1 MKKNSGNM
9 LAVFLGILLLT
20 VIILP
25 LVIQL
30 LQTESKQSVNHQKS
44 TVAFQLAEMAVAKAV
59 VKLTESRQNWDN
71 AVAGVPLAG
80 YNDDKEY
87 SDVNG
92 GTYKVKI
99 APSNT
104 SGMVRLTAK
113 GKDSASREVR
123 VIETEYSGT
132 DTADPALLYEKGN
145 QSISVPSLAVHWGS
159 IKSFNNVDHPATAPF
174 PRIFSAGRAGQR
186 DIDPAPPN
194 TNNVDYWSFQ
204 TDMGSPPVPD
214 LGYYKEKAKN
224 SIVPAASPTG
234 DIVRNDGLPVVRN
247 PVNSGYFQSL
257 LNPGKTIIID
267 KRGLLPEGLG
277 NHYEFRSST
286 SVLYFELAAASLQ
299 IKRAF
304 LDVEAV
310 IFTGPIFSF
319 LISNSTVPYLLFGA
333 TIPVSAPLEYQ
344 GTTGA
349 PTAQTV
355 WASTF
360 SAVYAQANHC
370 CYTITN
376 PQIHGFVYMPIAP
389 GNPGQ
394 PSSVTILGAVQISG
408 ASGSGWWVGNS
419 AIYYD
424 PAVLKTVKWSK
435 SPIYRTSWKETRLPW

>member
-44 TVAFQLAEMAVAKAV
+44 TVAFQLAEAAVAKAV

-132 DTADPALLYEKGN
+132 DTADPALLYEKGY
-145 QSISVPSLAVHWGS
+145 QSFPMPSLAVHWGS
-159 IKSFNNVDHPATAPF
+159 IKSFNNVAYSSATPF
-174 PRIFSAGRAGQR
+174 PRIFSARNAGRR

-194 TNNVDYWSFQ
+194 TNNVDFWSFQ

-224 SIVPAASPTG
+224 SIVPETSQTGAILLNTGAA
-234 DIVRNDGLPVVRN
+234 VVRN
-247 PVNSGYFQSL
+247 PVNSGYFQCSL
-257 LNPGKTIIID
+257 NLFKEIVID
-267 KRGLLPEGLG
+267 KNAALPEGLG

-286 SVLYFELAAASLQ
+286 SVLYFDLGCNANSLR

-310 IFTGPIFSF
+310 IINNAGFIFT
-319 LISNSTVPYLLFGA
+319 NSTVPYRVFRA
-333 TIPVSAPLEYQ
+333 TIPATAPIEYQ
-344 GTTGA
+344 GTTGS
-349 PTAQTV
+349 PTAQAV

-376 PQIHGFVYMPIAP
+376 PQIHGFVYMPTAP
-389 GNPGQ
+389 TNAII
-394 PSSVTILGAVQISG
+394 SGAVQVSEG
-408 ASGSGWWVGNS
+408 AGVWINNS

-424 PAVLKTVKWSK
+424 PAVLKNVKWSK
-435 SPIYRTSWKETRLPW
+435 SPLYRVSWKESRLPW